1 MYSKIT
7 SIELI
12 NFMVYSHARVS
23 FDESGIL
30 NLKGYNS
37 SGKSTIERALQVCFT
52 DAYKRNQQKFIRY
65 DCDYFRIIVEFDDG
79 VRIVRDKY
87 INGQSLYEM
96 YKYDELLFT
105 TKEGNKL
112 TKITD
117 VPDVIKK
124 YLGLVVLED
133 GCLNFQSRRDPLWL
147 IETVGSAN
155 YYALNEVLKTESIA
169 MANALLNSDKNKLGS
184 ELGGIDV
191 DLRGVES
198 ALEGCGDVTE
208 ELISALSEREM
219 YAQGICDKL
228 ELVRNIGRILRDF
241 NSIIEYPAQEKIKSD
256 RLVSISG
263 IQSNILEI
271 ENMPEVSKIEKVETK
286 KFADIQKLVAG
297 MLEYDRVDGT
307 EYIVP
312 DKIIDVRSD
321 IQNLINAFSRY
332 VKSANELSKVSK
344 EQKKVKA
351 DLDKVVEKAHESG
364 IRFVKCKN
372 CGSYM
377 EVGEEVG

>member
-1 MYSKIT
+1 M
-7 SIELI
+7 
-12 NFMVYSHARVS
+12 
-23 FDESGIL
+23 
-30 NLKGYNS
+30 
-37 SGKSTIERALQVCFT
+37 
-52 DAYKRNQQKFIRY
+52 
-65 DCDYFRIIVEFDDG
+65 
-79 VRIVRDKY
+79 
-87 INGQSLYEM
+87 
-96 YKYDELLFT
+96 
-105 TKEGNKL
+105 
-112 TKITD
+112 
-117 VPDVIKK
+117 
-124 YLGLVVLED
+124 
-133 GCLNFQSRRDPLWL
+133 
-147 IETVGSAN
+147 
-155 YYALNEVLKTESIA
+155 NEVLKTESIA
-169 MANALLNSDKNKLGS
+169 RANALLNSDKNKLGS

-241 NSIIEYPAQEKIKSD
+241 NSIVEYPAQENIKSD
-256 RLVSISG
+256 RLVSISS

-271 ENMPEVSKIEKVETK
+271 ENIPEVFEIEKVETK
-286 KFADIQKLVAG
+286 KFEYIQKLVAG

-312 DKIIDVRSD
+312 DKIMDMRSD
-321 IQNLINAFSRY
+321 IQNLINAFSSY
-332 VKSANELSKVSK
+332 AKSASELSKVFK
-344 EQKKVKA
+344 EQEKVKA

-377 EVGEEVG
+377 EVGEKIG